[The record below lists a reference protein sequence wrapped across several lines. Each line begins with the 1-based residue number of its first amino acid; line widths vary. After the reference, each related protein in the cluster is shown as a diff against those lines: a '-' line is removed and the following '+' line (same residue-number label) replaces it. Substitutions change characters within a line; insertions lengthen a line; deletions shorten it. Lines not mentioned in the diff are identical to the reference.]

1 MNWVD
6 LSILAIIGV
15 SVTISVWRG
24 FTKEAFSLIGWVIAA
39 WVGLAFADNIQSL
52 LSSQI
57 DSLSLRL
64 VVAFAILFVSTLLL
78 AAIANHLATQLI
90 QSTGLGGTD
99 RVVGIIFGVLRG
111 CFVVAVMVMVAG
123 LTPLPTEK
131 WWQASTLLPIFQDMA
146 LWLRDFLPNDIA
158 TLIHY

>member
-24 FTKEAFSLIGWVIAA
+24 FTKEVFSLIGWIVAA
-39 WVGLAFADNIQSL
+39 WLALSFADNLQSL
-52 LSSQI
+52 LVSQI

-64 VVAFAILFVSTLLL
+64 VVAFAIIFVSTLLL
-78 AAIANHLATQLI
+78 AAVGNHLATQLI
-90 QSTGLGGTD
+90 KNTGMGGTD

-111 CFVVAVMVMVAG
+111 CLVVAVLVLISG
-123 LTPLPTEK
+123 LTPLPQET
-131 WWQASTLLPIFQDMA
+131 WWREATLLPLFQDMA
-146 LWLRDFLPNDIA
+146 LWLRDYLPDDIA
-158 TLIHY
+158 TTIHY